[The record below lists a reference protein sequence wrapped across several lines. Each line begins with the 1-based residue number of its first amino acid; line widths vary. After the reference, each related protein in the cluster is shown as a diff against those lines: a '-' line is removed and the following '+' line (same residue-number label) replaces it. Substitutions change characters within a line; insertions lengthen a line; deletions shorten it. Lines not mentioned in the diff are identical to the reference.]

1 MRAQPTANRHR
12 AGRSRTWASSA
23 AMAAPQSRRS
33 SGSIAAAA
41 ASSHPGPSRV
51 DSLAPARRHQARH
64 NSPAAI
70 TQGVPNT
77 AIPIAMSSRSQ
88 AVSGSSALTII
99 WTHR

>member
-1 MRAQPTANRHR
+1 M
-12 AGRSRTWASSA
+12 GRDRERPPAVALGSA
-23 AMAAPQSRRS
+23 ACAPVAPVI
-33 SGSIAAAA
+33 GSIAAAA
-41 ASSHPGPSRV
+41 ASAPGPSRV
-51 DSLAPARRHQARH
+51 DSRAPAWRHQARH

-77 AIPIAMSSRSQ
+77 AIPIARSSRSW